1 MNLWNFKLYLFNHY
15 FFIFLINGQIIH
27 YYLTIKLNMLFL
39 IIQNYLMYFQFILY
53 TYDSLMLSLDLKS
66 HFINFI
72 LSILIS
78 YSLFLLFIINMAP
91 CLLTNLLIIYLN
103 FLFIINNVYLI
114 FSIFLKVTFNLIYHF
129 FIRKVSSFIEI

>member
-1 MNLWNFKLYLFNHY
+1 
-15 FFIFLINGQIIH
+15 
-27 YYLTIKLNMLFL
+27 
-39 IIQNYLMYFQFILY
+39 
-53 TYDSLMLSLDLKS
+53 MLSLDLKS